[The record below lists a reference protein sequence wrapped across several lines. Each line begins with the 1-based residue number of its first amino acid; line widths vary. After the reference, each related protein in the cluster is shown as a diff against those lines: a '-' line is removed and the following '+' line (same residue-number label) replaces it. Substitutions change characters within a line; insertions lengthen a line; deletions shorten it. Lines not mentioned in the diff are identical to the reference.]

1 MQITLKYYR
10 LEMPKGDEILQSSLE
25 RFRANMVVA
34 VKPQAVQAAADYL
47 QQTGQIEQR
56 FDAARLF

>member
-1 MQITLKYYR
+1 
-10 LEMPKGDEILQSSLE
+10 MPKGNEILQSSLD

-34 VKPQAVQAAADYL
+34 VKQQAVQAAADYL